1 MAGSEGQRL
10 IVNGA
15 TTSPLAQVAGGIYVF
30 AVVGTFAGATVSLQ
44 VLAPD
49 GVTLITAG
57 ANTTLTAAGAGI
69 AYLGPGQ
76 VQATVT
82 GGPPSGI
89 YASLAR
95 VVG

>member
-1 MAGSEGQRL
+1 MAASEGQRL
-10 IVNGA
+10 IINGA
-15 TTSPLAQVAGGIYVF
+15 ATGNLAQVAGGIYVF
-30 AVVGTFAGATVSLQ
+30 VAVGTFAGATVALQ
-44 VLAPD
+44 MLGPD
-49 GVTLITAG
+49 GVTLVNAGTA
-57 ANTTLTAAGAGI
+57 TTLTAPGNGL